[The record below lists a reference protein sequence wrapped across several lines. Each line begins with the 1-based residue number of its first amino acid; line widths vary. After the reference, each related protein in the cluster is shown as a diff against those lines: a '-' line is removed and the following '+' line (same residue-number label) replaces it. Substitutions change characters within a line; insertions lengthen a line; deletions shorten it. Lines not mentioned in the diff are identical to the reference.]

1 MASLKDYCNLPID
14 WEMTPEEAVTL
25 YLEWGNN
32 WRKGERQPV
41 RSKDDYSVYF
51 VVNTWEGKP
60 KLYLIQ
66 RNSEEARE
74 LLEMELPRHL
84 SSAFMRDVGKHKGV
98 YAVTPEIRGWLEK
111 EMSCHRR

>member
-1 MASLKDYCNLPID
+1 MASLKDYSNLSID

-32 WRKGERQPV
+32 WRKGTRPPV
-41 RSKDDYSVYF
+41 RSKEDYSNYF
-51 VVNTWEGKP
+51 VVNTWEGRP

-74 LLEMELPRHL
+74 LLEMKLPRDM
-84 SSAFMRDVGKHKGV
+84 SRNFMQEVGGNKGV
-98 YAVTPEIRGWLEK
+98 FSITPEIRSWLEK
-111 EMSCHRR
+111 EMDLV

>member
-1 MASLKDYCNLPID
+1 MASLKDYSHLPID

-32 WRKGERQPV
+32 WRKGERLPV
-41 RSKDDYSVYF
+41 WSKEDYSNYF

-60 KLYLIQ
+60 VLYLIQ

-74 LLEMELPRHL
+74 LVRLDLPPIL
-84 SSAFMRDVGKHKGV
+84 GEDFMRHVGGQKGV
-98 YAVTPEIRGWLEK
+98 YPITPEIKSWLEK
-111 EMSCHRR
+111 EMSC